1 MDYKKDKL
9 ITYMLN
15 QLSYATG
22 CIAIMETEL
31 TSGTCIDISS
41 IKHLK
46 EFLIFTGKELLK
58 ERLESQQEVTQ

>member
-1 MDYKKDKL
+1 
-9 ITYMLN
+9 MLN

-31 TSGTCIDISS
+31 TSGTCIDITS

-58 ERLESQQEVTQ
+58 ERLEAQQEVAE

>member
-1 MDYKKDKL
+1 MDYKIDKL

-31 TSGTCIDISS
+31 TSGTCIDITS

-46 EFLIFTGKELLK
+46 EFNGSPYHCETTSTLSVGIK
-58 ERLESQQEVTQ
+58 